1 MYAEFV
7 HCLHRRLSACT
18 QPIAFVTLPKVK
30 RIVVWLLLAGF
41 AAFLALVVMIPQL
54 TGIAGDS
61 LALWIPLLIALLVY
75 EIALGFQAREPQHYQ
90 PDSIPDRL
98 LP

>member
-1 MYAEFV
+1 M
-7 HCLHRRLSACT
+7 
-18 QPIAFVTLPKVK
+18 
-30 RIVVWLLLAGF
+30 WLFLAGL
-41 AAFLALVVMIPQL
+41 AVFLVLVIVIPAM

-75 EIALGFQAREPQHYQ
+75 EIALGLKRREKQYYLPG
-90 PDSIPDRL
+90 DIPSQL